1 MEIDWF
7 GEWGLTD
14 EQWPFRGCRFLE
26 AGVKL
31 CRMSSHPYRE
41 ILSALVEA
49 KVDFIVGGGVACVL
63 QGVERVT
70 MDVDLAVL
78 MSPANLDQF
87 VQVMERL
94 KLLPRVPIPPRDLLD
109 PLVVRQIIEEKH
121 ALVFTFLD
129 FDRPTR
135 QVDIFLRPELA
146 YGKLLPDTEL
156 LRLDNFSLRVLTK
169 AKLLEIKLGIQ
180 PPRTKDIL
188 DIAYL
193 RQHVR

>member
-1 MEIDWF
+1 VNGTSIRKV
-7 GEWGLTD
+7 L
-14 EQWPFRGCRFLE
+14 FRSCWIL
-26 AGVKL
+26 GVGIKSTS
-31 CRMSSHPYRE
+31 MSSHSYRE

-49 KVDFIVGGGVACVL
+49 KVDFIIGGGVACVL

-70 MDVDLAVL
+70 MDVDLAIL
-78 MSPANLDQF
+78 MSPKNLDLF
-87 VQVMERL
+87 IKVMEAL
-94 KLLPRVPIPPRDLLD
+94 KLKPRVPIPPTALLD

-146 YGKLLPDTEL
+146 YDKLFPDTEQ
-156 LRLDNFSLRVLTK
+156 LRLDDLSVRVLTK
-169 AKLLEIKLGIQ
+169 SKLLEIKLGIQ

>member
-1 MEIDWF
+1 
-7 GEWGLTD
+7 
-14 EQWPFRGCRFLE
+14 
-26 AGVKL
+26 
-31 CRMSSHPYRE
+31 MSSHAYRE
-41 ILSALVEA
+41 ILTALMEA

-70 MDVDLAVL
+70 MDVDLAIL
-78 MSPANLDQF
+78 MSPANLNQF
-87 VQVMERL
+87 VKVMEALRL
-94 KLLPRVPIPPRDLLD
+94 KPRVPIPPSALLD
-109 PLVVRQIIEEKH
+109 PVAVRQIIEEKH

-146 YGKLLPDTEL
+146 YGKLLPDTEQ
-156 LRLDNFSLRVLTK
+156 LRVGDWQVRVLTK

-180 PPRTKDIL
+180 PPRPKDVL